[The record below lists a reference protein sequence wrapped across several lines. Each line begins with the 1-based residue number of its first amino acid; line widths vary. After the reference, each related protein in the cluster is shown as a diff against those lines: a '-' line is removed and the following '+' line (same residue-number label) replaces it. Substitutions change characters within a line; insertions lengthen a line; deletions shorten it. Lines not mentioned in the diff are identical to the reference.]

1 MFDRITAIPAYR
13 IVYEAIEKQILIGA
27 LVAGDQLPTETE
39 LAGQFGLARHTVREG
54 LRLLE
59 DGGLVMREGG
69 RRLFVRAPHYA
80 ELAPRV
86 SRALIMQRVTIEE
99 LWEASMSLEP
109 SAASRAAGRI
119 DDDQVALLEAN
130 LEETEDALAAGK
142 SILELDDA
150 FHTLLAEIAGNKAL
164 LLAREPIAQL
174 FYPALA
180 TLFAHPNNS
189 SGPRRLVEAHRHIIE
204 ALKSRSSETAE
215 LWMRR
220 HIVDFRRG
228 YEVCGFNLQEVVGY
242 DSEPARNS
250 GIGKSS
256 KQR

>member
-13 IVYEAIEKQILIGA
+13 IVYEAIEKQILIGR

-39 LAGQFGLARHTVREG
+39 LAAQFGLARHTVREG

-59 DGGLVMREGG
+59 DSGLVIREGG
-69 RRLFVRAPHYA
+69 RRLFVKAPHYA
-80 ELAPRV
+80 EFAPRV
-86 SRALIMQRVTIEE
+86 LRALVMQRVTIEE
-99 LWEASMSLEP
+99 LWEASMTFEP
-109 SAASRAAGRI
+109 SAAGRAAGRI
-119 DDDQVALLEAN
+119 NDDQIALLEAN
-130 LEETEDALAAGK
+130 LEETEEALAAGK

-180 TLFAHPNNS
+180 TLFAHPSNS
-189 SGPRRLVEAHRHIIE
+189 IGPSRLVGAHRHIIE
-204 ALKSRSSETAE
+204 ALRARSSEAAE

-220 HIVDFRRG
+220 HIIDFRRG
-228 YEVCGFNLQEVVGY
+228 YELCGFNLSDAVGY
-242 DSEPARNS
+242 DFEPARNPS
-250 GIGKSS
+250 VAMSS
-256 KQR
+256 KR